1 MKTEN
6 AQSTV
11 VRQYLAAVER
21 EAAALPADR
30 RQELVSDL
38 AEHIEIALAE
48 RPGSSADILR
58 ELGDPRVIVA
68 TALQESGA
76 GTGTGAGV
84 AGAHGAT
91 EKAGTGKAARRR
103 APAWGVVWL
112 PVFALAVAQLLPLLG
127 VALRI
132 TGAVML
138 CRSRH
143 WTWEQKWVGVATTA
157 IAPSLLAM
165 TVNLNVLPYEL
176 PLWARW
182 LVVVSSVGVT
192 CGGAGRLWKVRKH

>member
-76 GTGTGAGV
+76 ATGAEG

-91 EKAGTGKAARRR
+91 GKAGAGKAARRR
-103 APAWGVVWL
+103 APAWVV
-112 PVFALAVAQLLPLLG
+112 ALLPAVGFVVGQAEPYTGLG
-127 VALRI
+127 LRVVAF
-132 TGAVML
+132 VML

-143 WTWEQKWVGVATTA
+143 WTWDQKWIGLTATAVVPLLMAVAA
-157 IAPSLLAM
+157 YFGCLPDPMPSALRM
-165 TVNLNVLPYEL
+165 S
-176 PLWARW
+176 
-182 LVVVSSVGVT
+182 VVISSVVLML
-192 CGGAGRLWKVRKH
+192 GGAGWLWKVRND